1 MNTVIEVIAIIIVCL
16 AAFVYFRSLGK
27 HLDKQS
33 KNYKE

>member
-1 MNTVIEVIAIIIVCL
+1 MNTVIEVIAIVIISL

-27 HLDKQS
+27 HLDKES